1 MNTILWYQPAILSE
15 KDVIIYNGNPLE
27 EGLGRIE
34 AFNKLKTISEKAIG
48 KERPWHGKIDKYY
61 FIKGSFTA
69 KDERGRN
76 LSFMF
81 ISDATDGRK
90 ELTEILKVVNK
101 DLTEQTKACLNSSS
115 SIRLK
120 TIIICLIGLCIIAII
135 TLMTKYF
142 NEIL

>member
-1 MNTILWYQPAILSE
+1 MNNILWYQPAILSE
-15 KDVIIYNGNPLE
+15 KDIMIYNGSPLE
-27 EGLGRIE
+27 EGLDRIE
-34 AFNKLKTISEKAIG
+34 AFNKLKSISEKAIG

-61 FIKGSFTA
+61 FVKGSFTA

-76 LSFMF
+76 LIFMF

-90 ELTEILKVVNK
+90 ELIKILKDINK

-120 TIIICLIGLCIIAII
+120 PFIICLIGLCIIVLI
-135 TLMTKYF
+135 TFLIKSF
-142 NEIL
+142 DKIL

>member
-1 MNTILWYQPAILSE
+1 MNNILWYQPAILSE
-15 KDVIIYNGNPLE
+15 KDIIIYNGSPLE
-27 EGLGRIE
+27 EGLDRIE
-34 AFNKLKTISEKAIG
+34 AFNKLKSISEKAIG

-61 FIKGSFTA
+61 FVKGSFTA

-90 ELTEILKVVNK
+90 ELIKILKDINK

-120 TIIICLIGLCIIAII
+120 PFIICLIGLCIIVLI
-135 TLMTKYF
+135 TFLIKSF
-142 NEIL
+142 DKIL